1 MADQEPTSPSPNTQ
15 VPKQVA
21 PLDVMQAIREGMA
34 SLISLVI
41 LVLAAITMW
50 YTFVSGGA
58 AASPAQVE
66 AYNRQKDVMLY
77 ALALFGT
84 VTGYYLGRIPAEVNA
99 KRADAAA
106 NAAQTQLVRTQDK
119 LTDTAAN
126 ASVAAAQL
134 GQVKEEKTKIAKNL
148 KETTGALRQAQD
160 ALTGALPSPGGGRR
174 TFGAEATP
182 ADEAEDR
189 LREARDHIARV
200 LARVEDED

>member
-1 MADQEPTSPSPNTQ
+1 MADQAQTSPSLNTPAAKPPAQ
-15 VPKQVA
+15 F
-21 PLDVMQAIREGMA
+21 DVMQAIREGMA

-58 AASPAQVE
+58 AGTPTQVE

-84 VTGYYLGRIPAEVNA
+84 VTGYYLGRVPAEVNA
-99 KRADAAA
+99 KRADTAA
-106 NAAQTQLVRTQDK
+106 NAAQTQLIKTQDK

-134 GQVKEEKTKIAKNL
+134 GQVKEEKSKIAKNL
-148 KETTGALRQAQD
+148 KETTGALKQAED
-160 ALTGALPSPGGGRR
+160 ALTGALAETGEARR
-174 TFGAEATP
+174 SFGAEATP
-182 ADEAEDR
+182 ADASDNK
-189 LREARDHIARV
+189 LREARDRIARV
-200 LARVEDED
+200 LVRVEAED